1 MFRGS
6 LPFIAVAAV
15 SVASSTHAAVVSFTS
30 QVIWNSYV
38 TGAGAS
44 IATEDFNS
52 FPDGFYSTAGG
63 SVGGIVWTASAASGL
78 VFQSGQISTNSPET
92 LSFTFAPGVNGV
104 SGNIYA
110 TDIIFNAVPSI
121 VQVTLTDGSSYIG
134 YTDSAAAFVG
144 FYSTGA
150 SISSMSVTATGMTSG
165 NVVYPTVNNLYFA
178 SVPAPGALALVGL
191 AGITSRR
198 RVRR

>member
-1 MFRGS
+1 MVRGS

-15 SVASSTHAAVVSFTS
+15 SVASSAHAAVVSFTS
-30 QVIWNSYV
+30 KVIWDSYV

-52 FPDGFYSTAGG
+52 FPSGFYASAGG
-63 SVGGIVWTASAASGL
+63 SVGGIAWTASAASGL
-78 VFQSGQISTNSPET
+78 FFQSGQISTNLPET
-92 LSFTFAPGVNGV
+92 LNFTFAPGVNGV
-104 SGNIYA
+104 SGNIFA
-110 TDIIFNAVPSI
+110 TDFDFNAVPSI
-121 VQVTLTDGSSYIG
+121 VQVTLSDGSSYIG
-134 YTDSAAAFVG
+134 YADSTAAFVG

-150 SISSMSVTATGMTSG
+150 TIASMSVTATGMTSG
-165 NVVYPTVNNLYFA
+165 AVYPTVNNLYFA

-191 AGITSRR
+191 AGLTARR

>member
-6 LPFIAVAAV
+6 LPVIAVAAV
-15 SVASSTHAAVVSFTS
+15 SVASSAHAAVVSFTS
-30 QVIWNSYV
+30 KVIWDSYV

-52 FPDGFYSTAGG
+52 FPDGFYASAGG
-63 SVGGIVWTASAASGL
+63 SVGGIAWTASAAGGL
-78 VFQSGQISTNSPET
+78 YFQSGQASTNSPET

-110 TDIIFNAVPSI
+110 TDINFTVVPSI
-121 VQVTLTDGSSYIG
+121 VQVTLSDGSSYIG
-134 YTDSAAAFVG
+134 YTDSTAAFVG

-150 SISSMSVTATGMTSG
+150 SISSLSVTATDMTSG
-165 NVVYPTVNNLYFA
+165 NVYPTVNNLYFA

-191 AGITSRR
+191 AGMTSRR